1 MFVQPNMQNL
11 ESLIRYEFKNKN
23 LLQQA
28 LTHPSANRKGR
39 EIDYERLEFVG
50 DSVLSL
56 VISESIY
63 YLYPQEK
70 EGALAKR
77 RSAIV
82 CKESLAQIAKDI
94 GLGEYLVLGTGEQ
107 QSGGRNNLA
116 NLENSLEALIAAV
129 YLDGGLRAAKEF
141 INNFFAKYI
150 NQMKKPPKDAK
161 STLQEWAQSKGLG
174 LPKYEMISITGPSHE
189 PLIEIKLEVDTYV
202 KQAQASS
209 RKEAER
215 IAAIEVL
222 KEIGI
227 FEEDE

>member
-1 MFVQPNMQNL
+1 MMNNIASL
-11 ESLIRYEFKNKN
+11 ESLIRYEFKNKH
-23 LLQQA
+23 LLYQA
-28 LTHPSANRKGR
+28 LTHPSANKKGR

-70 EGALAKR
+70 EGSLAKR

-82 CKESLAQIAKDI
+82 CKDSLAQIAKDI
-94 GLGEYLVLGTGEQ
+94 GLGEYLILGTGEH
-107 QSGGRNNLA
+107 QSGGRQNLA

-129 YLDGGLRAAKEF
+129 YFDGGLRAAKEF

-161 STLQEWAQSKGLG
+161 STLQEWAQGKGLG

-189 PLIEIKLEVDTYV
+189 PLIEIKLEIDNHT
-202 KQAQASS
+202 KISKASS

-215 IAAIEVL
+215 LAAVEVL
-222 KEIGI
+222 KEMGL
-227 FEEDE
+227 FNEDE